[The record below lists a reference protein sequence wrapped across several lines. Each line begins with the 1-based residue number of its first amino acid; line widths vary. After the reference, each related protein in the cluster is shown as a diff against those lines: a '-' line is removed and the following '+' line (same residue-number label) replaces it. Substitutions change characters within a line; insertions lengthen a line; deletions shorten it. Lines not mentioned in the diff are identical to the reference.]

1 MRAPLR
7 QIVDHAWLR
16 TILQRRSKQFDIEY
30 GGYLSNHLAHG
41 VIALGL
47 LGADN
52 TQIEGFAKDYETKLE
67 PAGELKGPGVRLPPS
82 RLQSLLGKRQEFP
95 KLFSHYNGLVESVGV
110 ERAVRESISVLAPG
124 MVGSALH
131 AMIHLG
137 YATSIQH
144 PELVAEGLAYL
155 HFTSVDLGATYAAP
169 ATCSAAT
176 FTEFLVT
183 FQNAVGKAH
192 GDHRL
197 VELIA
202 SGPETFKDV
211 HTSDFQRNAMAV
223 ANDEGR
229 DLLSLYLDDMPSTDG
244 NIEWLLDAAILLFT
258 KTAPS
263 NGWDFFLAHGVTCA
277 WATTQVAHL
286 CEPQQVSLLEKAL
299 LRTLA
304 VSFLIQGC
312 PKLVDMTSSLERR
325 SGSSW
330 EELAKYTSS
339 LTHVDEHVYK
349 VVQVVADRHESGKGM
364 LPERLYKDTAHLV
377 LERPNFVSGAVPGL
391 D

>member
-1 MRAPLR
+1 MALR
-7 QIVDHAWLR
+7 VRQTVDHAWLQM
-16 TILQRRSKQFDIEY
+16 ILQRRSKRFDIEY

-47 LGADN
+47 LGAN
-52 TQIEGFAKDYETKLE
+52 NMQIEGFAKKYETKLE
-67 PAGELKGPGVRLPPS
+67 PAGESKGLGVRLPPS
-82 RLQSLLGKRQEFP
+82 RLQTLLGKRQEFP
-95 KLFSHYNGLVESVGV
+95 KLFSHYYGLVESIGV
-110 ERAVRESISVLAPG
+110 ERAIRESISVLAPG

-144 PELVAEGLAYL
+144 PELVSEGLAYL

-169 ATCSAAT
+169 ASRSAAT
-176 FTEFLVT
+176 FNEFLET
-183 FQNAVGKAH
+183 FQSAVGKAH

-202 SGPETFKDV
+202 SGPETFKAV

-223 ANDEGR
+223 ANNEGK
-229 DLLSLYLDDMPSTDG
+229 DLLSLYLDDIPSTGG

-258 KTAPS
+258 KTAPNNS
-263 NGWDFFLAHGVTCA
+263 WDFFLAHGVTCA
-277 WATTQVAHL
+277 WATTQVAHI
-286 CEPQQVSLLEKAL
+286 CEPQQVSLLERAL

-312 PKLVDMTSSLERR
+312 PKLVDTTRNLKRQ

-339 LTHVDEHVYK
+339 LTDIDEHVYK
-349 VVQVVADRHESGKGM
+349 VVQVAADRHESGKGM
-364 LPERLYKDTAHLV
+364 LPEQLYRDTAHLV
-377 LERPNFVSGAVPGL
+377 LERPHVVSGAVPGL